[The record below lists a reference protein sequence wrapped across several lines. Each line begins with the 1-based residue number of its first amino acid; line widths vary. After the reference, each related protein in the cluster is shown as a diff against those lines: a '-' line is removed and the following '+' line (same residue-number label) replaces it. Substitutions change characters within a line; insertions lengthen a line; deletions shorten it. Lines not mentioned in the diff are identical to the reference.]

1 MTLNEPLNML
11 AIKEL
16 CCIVRIKSS
25 HMMPTKLRKS
35 VQEVS
40 KGRSTFGKNDMRY
53 WEEKVYKLTFTEGGK
68 RCVSKQYS
76 VKIQYRG
83 ERRNFPLGIANR
95 SEAARRARD
104 IYESLIARGWEE
116 TLVQFHP
123 QCVVKGEDAVTVGEY
138 IDLASKVFG
147 VAPRTLACYISSFRM
162 IAASI
167 AGISVGPSK
176 FDYKKGG
183 REAWL
188 KKVDAVSLDKLT
200 PTAIEGWKH
209 RFLKARKGNP
219 VEERKAKN
227 SVNSFIRQARSLFSP
242 KIVKLVSGKLL
253 LPESLPFQDVNLY
266 PRSSMRYDSRI
277 DIQKLVAAAHKEL
290 GGPQTTGEHPEL
302 FASRIEQFKIFL
314 LAAFGGLR
322 RNEIDKLLWEQVDVK
337 NGTIEI
343 RETQHF
349 KPKSEESNGLI
360 NIEAEVADLLAGF
373 LKGTKGPFVIHGA
386 SDNIE
391 HKSPQWYRGQRHFKG
406 LMAWLKKQG
415 VNDLKPLHVLRK
427 EAGSL
432 VNGTMGLYAASRFLR
447 HGDVRVTAEHY
458 LDKKSA
464 ATVGMGSLLRKA
476 KSQEGE
482 ASAG

>member
-1 MTLNEPLNML
+1 
-11 AIKEL
+11 
-16 CCIVRIKSS
+16 
-25 HMMPTKLRKS
+25 MPTKLKKS

-40 KGRSTFGKNDMRY
+40 KGRATFGKNDMRY

-68 RCVSKQYS
+68 RCESKQYS

-83 ERRNFPLGIANR
+83 ERRNFPLGMANR
-95 SEAARRARD
+95 SDAARRARD
-104 IYESLIARGWEE
+104 IYHSLIACGWAE
-116 TLVQFHP
+116 TLEKFHP
-123 QCVVKGEDAVTVGEY
+123 QCVKGEEAVTVGEY
-138 IDLASKVFG
+138 IDLATKIFG
-147 VAPRTLACYISSFRM
+147 VAPRTIACYISSFRM
-162 IAASI
+162 IAASV
-167 AGISVGPSK
+167 AGVSVGPSR

-188 KKVDAVSLDKLT
+188 KKVDAIRLDKLT
-200 PTAIEGWKH
+200 PGAVEAWKH

-227 SVNSFIRQARSLFSP
+227 SVNSFIRQARSLFAP
-242 KIVKLVSGKLL
+242 KIVKLVGRQLR
-253 LPESLPFQDVNLY
+253 LPEPLPFQDVSLF

-277 DIQKLVAAAHKEL
+277 EIQKLVTSAHKEL
-290 GGPQTTGEHPEL
+290 GGPQTTEEKSEA

-322 RNEIDKLLWEQVDVK
+322 RNEIDKLLWEQIDLK

-360 NIEAEVADLLAGF
+360 KIEAEVVALLAGF
-373 LKGTKGPFVIHGA
+373 RKGSKGAFVIHGA
-386 SDNIE
+386 DEKIE
-391 HKSPQWYRGQRHFKG
+391 HKSPQWYRSQRHFKG
-406 LMAWLKKQG
+406 LMSWLKQQG
-415 VNDLKPLHVLRK
+415 IDDLKPLHVLRK

-432 VNGTMGLYAASRFLR
+432 ICGTMGLYAASRFLR

-458 LDKKSA
+458 LDKKSQV
-464 ATVGMGSLLRKA
+464 TVGMGSLLRKEE
-476 KSQEGE
+476 SQEDETG
-482 ASAG
+482 AV